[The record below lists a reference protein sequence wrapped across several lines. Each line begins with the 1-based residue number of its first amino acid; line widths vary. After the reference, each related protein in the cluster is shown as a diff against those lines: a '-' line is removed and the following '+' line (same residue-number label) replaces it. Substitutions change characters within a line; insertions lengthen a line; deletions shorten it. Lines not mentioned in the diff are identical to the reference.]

1 MRTIVQWALRN
12 SPAMNTMVIALLIVG
27 AVSFIVM
34 RREVFPEFELEI
46 VLVSAAYP
54 GATAEETESGIC
66 EKIEAAVSGI
76 DGLKQYTSVA
86 REGFGFVIV
95 ELNANVR
102 DVQKVLNDIRTQVD
116 QITGLPDS
124 VERPDVRQIV
134 FKIPAIQLGIIGPD
148 NSELDELT
156 QQLYLREIAEKVR
169 EDLLQL
175 PAAKPENFLRRMFHS
190 YIAPPGRNAISSA
203 DIVAARDF
211 QIDVEVPEQQLR
223 NYGLSMRSISNAL
236 RLHNSEIPG
245 GKMETAGQEMLLRGR
260 TRRELGEEI
269 SQIPVVTLPNGDVVF
284 LRDIAKVVDGFT
296 DSTSHHRVDGKPA
309 AVINVA
315 RTADEDLFTVVDT
328 VKEYAAN
335 KVLPAGYRIKLWQDV
350 SLDVRDRV
358 DLLTRNGIQGLIL
371 VFVVLAL
378 FLDMRLAFWVAL
390 GIPVAV
396 IGSGLVLLMFGAT
409 LNMLS
414 MFAVLMA
421 LGIVVDDAIVV
432 GENIYHKRQAGLGPI
447 DAAIEGTVEVLPSV
461 TASVLTT
468 IIAVAP
474 LFFVAGV
481 MGKFIAVMPL
491 AIIAML
497 SISLIESVVVLPGH
511 IAHEKNLF
519 LRMICGVLYLFRP
532 LLVPFA
538 AINRGLG
545 KGLDGF
551 IERVYLPV
559 LRWAL
564 ANKPV
569 VLCAATGLLVLSLGV
584 LGARLVP
591 FEAFPKIDSRN
602 ISATC
607 VFPDGTAQWAA
618 SRATDVLAEKLD
630 EVNRE
635 IEQEFGHVVVSM
647 VYKKVGE
654 IGDGGRG
661 PTGVT
666 DGSHVGTV
674 EVDLTQ
680 PGDRELSSEEII
692 ERWRKK
698 MPELPGIDT
707 IKFGS
712 QSMGP
717 GGVAIEFKLLAS
729 NDSVQFLERAV
740 EECKAWLKGKV
751 GVTDIEDDQ
760 RPGKYEMRLELNDE
774 GRALGLDESS
784 ISQTVRSAYFGDE
797 VMRLQRGRHE
807 VKLMVRL
814 PEEDRRSMAG
824 FEEIRVRD
832 NNNVE
837 RPLLDVA
844 TIDFRRANSE
854 VNRLNGKRCITVTA
868 DFDKSEGAEVA
879 PVIAELKDEFLPGLF
894 RKYKSEYGATLY
906 VNWEGQQQQTA
917 ESFSSMLSGFA
928 VAFLAMYLLLTLEFR
943 SYIQPMII
951 LCIIPFGFIG
961 AVAGHAIMG
970 LEMTLFSM
978 FGLITLAGVIVNDS
992 IVLIDFV
999 NIRLREGMSLYDSL
1013 IDAGRRRFRA
1023 VLLTTM
1029 TTVAGLFPIVLETSA
1044 QAQVVIPMAVSL
1056 VFGLMT
1062 GTALI
1067 LVLVPVIFQ
1076 IYGTWFRVEQKRDE
1090 FNEEFGLAEKRGQ
1103 AHILTGP

>member
-1 MRTIVQWALRN
+1 MRGIVQWALRN
-12 SPAMNTMVIALLIVG
+12 SPAVNTLVIALVIVG
-27 AVSFIVM
+27 AVSFIIV

-54 GATAEETESGIC
+54 GATPEETESGIC
-66 EKIEAAVSGI
+66 EKIEAAVSGV
-76 DGLKQYTSVA
+76 DGVKRYTSVGS
-86 REGFGFVIV
+86 EGFGYVIL

-124 VERPDVRQIV
+124 VERPEVRQIV
-134 FKIPAIQLGIIGPD
+134 FKIPAIQLGIIGPED
-148 NSELDELT
+148 SELDELS
-156 QQLYLREIAEKVR
+156 QELYLREIAENVR
-169 EDLLQL
+169 EELLQL
-175 PAAKPENFLRRMFHS
+175 SAAKPDNFFRRMFHS
-190 YIAPPGRNAISSA
+190 FISPPGRNAISSA
-203 DIVAARDF
+203 EIVAARDY
-211 QIDVEVPEQQLR
+211 QIDVEVAEEQLR
-223 NYGLSMRSISNAL
+223 NYGLSVRSISNAI
-236 RLHNSEIPG
+236 RQHNSEIPG

-269 SQIPVVTLPNGDVVF
+269 SQIPVVTLPNGDVLF
-284 LRDIAKVVDGFT
+284 LKDIANVIDGFT
-296 DSTSHHRVDGKPA
+296 DSTSRHRVDGRPA
-309 AVINVA
+309 MVINVA

-328 VKEYAAN
+328 VKEYAAT
-335 KVLPAGYRIKLWQDV
+335 KTLPPGYRFKLWQDV

-358 DLLTRNGIQGLIL
+358 DLLTRNGLQGLVL
-371 VFVVLAL
+371 VFLVLAV

-390 GIPVAV
+390 GIPISV
-396 IGSGLVLLMFGAT
+396 IGTGFFLLMTGET

-414 MFAVLMA
+414 MFAMLMA
-421 LGIVVDDAIVV
+421 LGIVVDDAIVI

-447 DAAIEGTVEVLPSV
+447 AAAVEGTVEVIPSV

-474 LFFVAGV
+474 LFYVSGV
-481 MGKFIAVMPL
+481 MGKFIAVMPV
-491 AIIAML
+491 AIISML
-497 SISLIESVVVLPGH
+497 CISLVEAIFVLPGH
-511 IAHEKNLF
+511 LAHEKNLF
-519 LRMICGVLYLFRP
+519 LRLICGALYIFRP
-532 LLVPFA
+532 LLIPFA
-538 AINRGLG
+538 AINRLASRF
-545 KGLDGF
+545 LDRF
-551 IERVYLPV
+551 IESIYLPI

-564 ANKPV
+564 ANRSIV
-569 VLCAATGLLVLSLGV
+569 VGAAVGLLISALG
-584 LGARLVP
+584 LLAARVVP

-602 ISATC
+602 ISAT
-607 VFPDGTAQWAA
+607 VVYPDGTSQWAA
-618 SRATDVLAEKLD
+618 SRATDI
-630 EVNRE
+630 
-635 IEQEFGHVVVSM
+635 IEQKLKEVDEDIKKEFGHGVVSM
-647 VYKKVGE
+647 IYKKVGE
-654 IGDGGRG
+654 IGDAGRG

-666 DGSHVGTV
+666 NGSHVGTV

-680 PGDRELSSEEII
+680 PGDRMLTSEQVI

-698 MPELPGIDT
+698 MPELPGVDT

-717 GGVAIEFKLLAS
+717 GGDAIEFKLLAAT
-729 NDSVQFLERAV
+729 DSVQHLEKAV
-740 EECKAWLKGKV
+740 EECKVWLKSKV

-760 RPGKYEMRLELNDE
+760 RPGKYEMRLKLNE
-774 GRALGLDESS
+774 NGRALGLDEAS
-784 ISQTVRSAYFGDE
+784 ISQTVRNAYFGDE

-814 PEEDRRSMAG
+814 PEEDRKSMAG

-854 VNRLNGKRCITVTA
+854 INRQNGKRCITVTA
-868 DFDKSEGAEVA
+868 DFDKSEGTEVA
-879 PVIAELKDEFLPGLF
+879 PVIEELKNQFLPELF
-894 RKYKSEYGATLY
+894 RRYKSEYGATLY

-917 ESFSSMLSGFA
+917 ESFSSLLAGFA
-928 VAFLAMYLLLTLEFR
+928 VAFLAMYVLLTLEFR
-943 SYIQPMII
+943 SYMQPIII
-951 LCIIPFGFIG
+951 LAIIPFGFIG

-978 FGLITLAGVIVNDS
+978 FGLITLSGVIVNDS
-992 IVLIDFV
+992 IVLIDFI
-999 NIRLREGMSLYDSL
+999 NSRLRDGLSLEDAL

-1023 VLLTTM
+1023 VLLTTV

-1056 VFGLMT
+1056 VFGLLT
-1062 GTALI
+1062 GTSLI
-1067 LVLVPVIFQ
+1067 LVLVPVMYQ
-1076 IYGTWFRVEQKRDE
+1076 ILGRWFSVEQKVEE
-1090 FNEEFGLAEKRGQ
+1090 FNEEFGLTP
-1103 AHILTGP
+1103 AHSTSSS